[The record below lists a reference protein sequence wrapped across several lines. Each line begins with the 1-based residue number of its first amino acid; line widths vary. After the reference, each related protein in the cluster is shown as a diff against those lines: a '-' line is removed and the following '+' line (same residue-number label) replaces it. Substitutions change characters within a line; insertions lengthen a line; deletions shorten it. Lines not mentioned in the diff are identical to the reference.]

1 MDTEN
6 LLSVD
11 DAARMLNISTMQA
24 WRWIK
29 SGKLQTTKFLDRT
42 LISKDAIAAAN
53 AQFKKIK

>member
-11 DAARMLNISTMQA
+11 DAAQMLNISTVQA

-29 SGKLQTTKFLDRT
+29 SGKLKTTKYFSRT
-42 LISKDAIAAAN
+42 LISKDAIADAN
-53 AQFKKIK
+53 AQFVKTK